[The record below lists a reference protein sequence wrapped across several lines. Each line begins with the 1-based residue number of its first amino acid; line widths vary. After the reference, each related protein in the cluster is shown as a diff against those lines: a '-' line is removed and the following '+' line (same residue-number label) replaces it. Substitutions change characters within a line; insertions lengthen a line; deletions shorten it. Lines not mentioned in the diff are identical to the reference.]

1 MTLSPDKTL
10 MTNTRRTRK
19 RLILA
24 GTLVVIL
31 GLFGFLLFP
40 KYLAWQAV
48 SLMKS
53 SQLLLAEEYFKKAEQ
68 GISND
73 PEFLIQRARFHR
85 KLSEFDEMSQV
96 LEKAVTAG
104 ASALDVSTERRMAD
118 AQRGNLESL
127 EPELPRL
134 FSNYRDPDEVC
145 EAFVLGCLLKYRL
158 QDAMELISV
167 WEADFPDDDRAN
179 YLRGRILE
187 HRQNLDDA
195 LFEYETAIR
204 KNPSNS
210 AASFSAGRVLS
221 TKKDLEA
228 ALSRFLDC
236 SKTLGDPR
244 PGLIA
249 AAGCS
254 RILGRIEETKNY
266 LAQAEDYS
274 EGNILLAY
282 RLVGEPSESGKARL
296 ANERG
301 ELAFLASDFSAAA
314 DFFQTAVDA
323 SPADWRTRYRLS
335 QAQEKA
341 GRTAEAKANAE
352 RVKATRAALEEC
364 DPLISLLKR
373 EPNNVDARF
382 RIGNAFLEHVSFDQG
397 IIWLDSVLDIDPDHQ
412 GAHEALATH
421 FEKHQNENPLF
432 KTLAAQHRAKLHKS
446 ETPQ

>member
-1 MTLSPDKTL
+1 MR
-10 MTNTRRTRK
+10 NTRRTRI

-24 GTLVVIL
+24 GTLAVL
-31 GLFGFLLFP
+31 MGLSTFWLFP
-40 KYLAWQAV
+40 GYLAWQAI

-53 SQLLLAEEYFKKAEQ
+53 SRLLLAAEYFKKAELK
-68 GISND
+68 ISRD
-73 PEFLIQRARFHR
+73 PEFLIHRARLHR
-85 KLSEFDEMSQV
+85 KISEFDEMSKV

-104 ASALDVSTERRMAD
+104 ASPLDISTERRMAD
-118 AQRGNLESL
+118 AQRGNLSSL

-167 WEADFPDDDRAN
+167 WEADFPNDDRAN

-195 LFEYETAIR
+195 LFEYEAALG
-204 KNPSNS
+204 KNSYNA

-249 AAGCS
+249 AAGCC
-254 RILGRIEETKNY
+254 RILGRLDETKKY
-266 LAQAEDYS
+266 ITLAEGYS
-274 EGNILLAY
+274 KGDLLLAY
-282 RLVGEPSESGKARL
+282 RLVGETSESAKARL
-296 ANERG
+296 ATERG

-314 DFFQTAVDA
+314 DFFQTAVDT
-323 SPADWRTRYRLS
+323 SPADWRVRYRLS
-335 QAQEKA
+335 QAQEKV
-341 GRTAEAKANAE
+341 GRTVDAKATAD

-364 DPLISLLKR
+364 DPLITLLKR

-382 RIGNAFLEHVSFDQG
+382 RIGITFLEHVSFDQG

-421 FEKHQNENPLF
+421 FEKHQNENSLF
-432 KTLAAQHRAKLHKS
+432 KTLAAQHRVQLHKAK
-446 ETPQ
+446 TPQ